1 MKDSGEGIELLTI
14 RFKAI
19 GNSHNIT
26 RVPVENIQQRR
37 QLFMRH
43 EKGMAEGRK
52 KWQGERLGG
61 NRAGTWDG
69 RAMART

>member
-52 KWQGERLGG
+52 KWQG
-61 NRAGTWDG
+61 
-69 RAMART
+69 